1 MKRIPKR
8 MQRVLGWT
16 ARIAKWGC
24 IIALAAVLGITGWNA
39 FQRHHADNVIQ
50 ELHEKFETHQTE
62 TPEST
67 SAADVPTEQEP
78 AFPTFLQQE
87 NTDLAA
93 WLTVPGTDVDYPV
106 MLTPQ
111 DMEYYLHRDFYK
123 KYASS
128 GTPFF
133 DTRCAPPMEA
143 DSLLIYGHNMR
154 NGTMF
159 TTLNRYENS
168 SFGAEYPTLTL
179 LLPEET
185 RTYQLFAVLQINTAT
200 DSDLYGCAGQ
210 LTQEQFEGFVQAFRE
225 RAEYTTDVQPQYG
238 DRLLVLSTCIYKT
251 GKDRMLVVGC
261 EKHAIE

>member
-1 MKRIPKR
+1 MKTKR
-8 MQRVLGWT
+8 KYQIILGWT
-16 ARIAKWGC
+16 GRIAKWVF
-24 IIALAAVLGITGWNA
+24 IIAIAALLGIVGWNA
-39 FQRHHADNVIQ
+39 YQRHHSDTVIQ
-50 ELHEKFETHQTE
+50 ELHEEIETHQTE
-62 TPEST
+62 TAEST
-67 SAADVPTEQEP
+67 PAADAPTEQEKTFP
-78 AFPTFLQQE
+78 AFLQQE
-87 NTDLAA
+87 NPDLAA

-133 DTRCAPPMEA
+133 DTRCAPLADA
-143 DSLLIYGHNMR
+143 DSLMIYGHNMR

-159 TTLNRYENS
+159 TTLDRYENS

-179 LLPEET
+179 LLPGET
-185 RTYQLFAVLQINTAT
+185 RIYQLFAVLQINTNT

-261 EKHAIE
+261 EKRAGE